1 MQFGDVLVYV
11 LSFFGLFTALFF
23 LLTLMENKHELKS
36 PKSKRLP
43 RVSVIVP
50 AYNEEDTIARTI
62 KSLLNLDYPKDKL
75 EIIVVD
81 DGSTDDTY
89 KIAERFKGIELFN
102 KENEGKGIALNFAL
116 KICKGEFVG
125 ALDADSFVEKNSLRN
140 MVGFFEDEE
149 VMAVTPSLKVYQPKR
164 LLEKVQQ
171 IEYLIGVFLRK
182 IFAFLRAIH
191 VTPGPFTIY
200 RKKFFD
206 KYGGYATDNITE
218 DIEIALRIQ
227 SKKFKIENSVD
238 ANVYTVAPYNFN
250 VLLKQRLRWYLGFIN
265 NTLDYRDLFGIQHG
279 NLGIFILPA
288 SFFSVALVIVSLF
301 YFVYIFVTRT
311 IIQNVKNISS
321 INFDISSL
329 FKLNLDIFYFDVSTI
344 VILSFFSLLVGVFMI
359 YVAKRI
365 SKEKSSIKANYLFY
379 LVMYWFLFGF
389 WWITAF
395 TYKILGKGIKWG
407 NKTI

>member
-1 MQFGDVLVYV
+1 
-11 LSFFGLFTALFF
+11 
-23 LLTLMENKHELKS
+23 MENKHELKS
-36 PKSKRLP
+36 PKCKRLP

-50 AYNEEDTIARTI
+50 AYNEEKTIARTI

-89 KIAERFKGIELFN
+89 KIAEKFKGIELFR
-102 KENEGKGIALNFAL
+102 KENEGKGVALNFAL
-116 KICKGEFVG
+116 KRCKGEFVG
-125 ALDADSFVEKNSLRN
+125 ALDADSFVEKDSLRN

-149 VMAVTPSLKVYQPKR
+149 VMAVTPSLKVYRPKK

-182 IFAFLRAIH
+182 IFAFLGSIH

-206 KYGGYATDNITE
+206 TYGGYATNNITE

-238 ANVYTVAPYNFN
+238 ANVYTVAPYNFR
-250 VLLKQRLRWYLGFIN
+250 VLLKQRVRWYLGFIN

-279 NLGIFILPA
+279 NLGVFILPA

-301 YFVYIFVTRT
+301 YFVYTFVTRT
-311 IIQNVKNISS
+311 IIQNYLNISS
-321 INFDISSL
+321 INFDISKL
-329 FKLNLDIFYFDVSTI
+329 FKFDFDIFYFDVSTI

-359 YVAKRI
+359 YVAKKI
-365 SKEKSSIKANYLFY
+365 SKEKSSIKVNYLFY

-395 TYKILGKGIKWG
+395 GYKILGKGVKWG